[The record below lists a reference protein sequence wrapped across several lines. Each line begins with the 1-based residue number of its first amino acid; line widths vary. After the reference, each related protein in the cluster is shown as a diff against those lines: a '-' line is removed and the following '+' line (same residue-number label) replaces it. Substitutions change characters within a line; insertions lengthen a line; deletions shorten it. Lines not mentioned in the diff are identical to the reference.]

1 MQININN
8 WKHLSAD
15 HPCMEPN
22 ASYWSSN
29 NQRFEASH
37 LPVSICLQTQQ
48 SHDSNC
54 CTQAY
59 LLISFLKTMNSQWWW
74 WWSYEN
80 QCDMSVSKRL
90 LEESLEVLWT
100 ECYDYIN
107 QDENANLNKS
117 IYDNNFL
124 SQKTWKKNCISSQ
137 LFHFQIWALHEKYH
151 NLQFLRVSCMPICL
165 VKTFLFSG
173 DLL

>member
-1 MQININN
+1 MDRQ
-8 WKHLSAD
+8 W
-15 HPCMEPN
+15 
-22 ASYWSSN
+22 WW
-29 NQRFEASH
+29 
-37 LPVSICLQTQQ
+37 
-48 SHDSNC
+48 
-54 CTQAY
+54 
-59 LLISFLKTMNSQWWW
+59 WWW

-124 SQKTWKKNCISSQ
+124 K
-137 LFHFQIWALHEKYH
+137 EKLYFFIAIPFP
-151 NLQFLRVSCMPICL
+151 NLGTP
-165 VKTFLFSG
+165 
-173 DLL
+173 